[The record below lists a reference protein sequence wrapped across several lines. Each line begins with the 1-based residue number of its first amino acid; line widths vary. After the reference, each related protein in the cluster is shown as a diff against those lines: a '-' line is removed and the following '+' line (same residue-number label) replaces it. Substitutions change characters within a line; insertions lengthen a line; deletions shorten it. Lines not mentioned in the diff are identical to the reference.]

1 MKYNF
6 KKIKYLFSI
15 NNNDM
20 RSDFFLFI
28 IFDILNRNNIL
39 TYNILN
45 NNILTSNILYNSPF
59 TYNMIHNIEWINY
72 CMDLAYEDIE
82 FKWPEVNTSNINII
96 KTIIKTFFI
105 VIDNDN
111 NIIHIDNN
119 NNNNNN
125 NISKL
130 SNTSR
135 LIRSKDKIIKFT
147 TIIPSYEYLKSSQ
160 NSFTFNT
167 VIFKDM
173 LKKMLENIPAV
184 DMISENT
191 LINPVKQCLKK
202 KKMEYFEYITK
213 CMNGSDI
220 NNCIKFMQNKNYYDK
235 IKKEVANMDKC
246 ICVDILIKFGFKYQ
260 DSNLELYETWEKRII
275 YNLQINKINMM
286 LKQYILLLIQ
296 RLNPI
301 LELKQILDKNKNIG
315 IENVLIKYKK
325 LYPNMINTSI
335 IDNYIILERKYFISL
350 YILDCYYNLLKIFN
364 NRIVFNYNNMQT
376 YINYHDLIFNI
387 YSDKQSFIL
396 KKIENILI

>member
-39 TYNILN
+39 T
-45 NNILTSNILYNSPF
+45 SNILYNSPF
-59 TYNMIHNIEWINY
+59 TYNIINNIEWINY
-72 CMDLAYEDIE
+72 CMDLAYEDVE
-82 FKWPEVNTSNINII
+82 FKWPEVNISNINFI

-111 NIIHIDNN
+111 NIIQVDDYDDTSIM
-119 NNNNNN
+119 
-125 NISKL
+125 

-135 LIRSKDKIIKFT
+135 LIRSKDKIIKIT
-147 TIIPSYEYLKSSQ
+147 TIIPSYNYLKSSQ

-167 VIFKDM
+167 VFFKDM
-173 LKKMLENIPAV
+173 LKKMLENIPPV
-184 DMISENT
+184 NMISENT
-191 LINPVKQCLKK
+191 LINPVKQCLEK

-275 YNLQINKINMM
+275 YKLEINNINMM

-325 LYPNMINTSI
+325 LYPNIINTSI
-335 IDNYIILERKYFISL
+335 IDDYIILERKYFISL
-350 YILDCYYNLLKIFN
+350 YILDCYYNLLQIFN

-376 YINYHDLIFNI
+376 YNNYHDLIFNI
-387 YSDKQSFIL
+387 YSDKQLFIL
-396 KKIENILI
+396 EKIENILL

>member
-39 TYNILN
+39 T
-45 NNILTSNILYNSPF
+45 SNILYNSPF
-59 TYNMIHNIEWINY
+59 TYNIINNIEWINY
-72 CMDLAYEDIE
+72 CMDLAYEDVE
-82 FKWPEVNTSNINII
+82 FKWPEVNISNINFI

-111 NIIHIDNN
+111 NIIQVDDYYY
-119 NNNNNN
+119 
-125 NISKL
+125 ISKL

-147 TIIPSYEYLKSSQ
+147 TIIPSYNYLKSSQ

-173 LKKMLENIPAV
+173 LKKMLENIPPV
-184 DMISENT
+184 NMINENT
-191 LINPVKQCLKK
+191 LINPVKQCLEK

-235 IKKEVANMDKC
+235 IKKEVAHMDKC
-246 ICVDILIKFGFKYQ
+246 TCVDILIKFGFKYQ
-260 DSNLELYETWEKRII
+260 DSKLELYETWEKRII
-275 YNLQINKINMM
+275 YNLQINNINMM

-315 IENVLIKYKK
+315 IENVLLKYKK
-325 LYPNMINTSI
+325 LYPDMINTTI
-335 IDNYIILERKYFISL
+335 INEYIIVERKYFISL
-350 YILDCYYNLLKIFN
+350 YILDCYYNLLQIFN

-376 YINYHDLIFNI
+376 YNNYHDLIFNI
-387 YSDKQSFIL
+387 YSDKQLFIL
-396 KKIENILI
+396 EKIENILL

>member
-39 TYNILN
+39 T
-45 NNILTSNILYNSPF
+45 SNILYNSPF
-59 TYNMIHNIEWINY
+59 TYNIIHNIEWINY
-72 CMDLAYEDIE
+72 CMDLAYEDLE
-82 FKWPEVNTSNINII
+82 FKWPEVNISNINII

-111 NIIHIDNN
+111 NIIHIDNYN
-119 NNNNNN
+119 YNN

-130 SNTSR
+130 SNTSK

-147 TIIPSYEYLKSSQ
+147 TIIPSYNYLKSSQ

-167 VIFKDM
+167 MIFKDM
-173 LKKMLENIPAV
+173 LKKMLENIPPIN
-184 DMISENT
+184 MINENT
-191 LINPVKQCLKK
+191 LINPVKQCLEK

-235 IKKEVANMDKC
+235 IKKEVENMDKC
-246 ICVDILIKFGFKYQ
+246 TCVDILIKFGFKYQ
-260 DSNLELYETWEKRII
+260 DSKLELYETWEKRII
-275 YNLQINKINMM
+275 YNLQINNINMM

-315 IENVLIKYKK
+315 IENVLLKYKK
-325 LYPNMINTSI
+325 LYPDMINTSI
-335 IDNYIILERKYFISL
+335 INEYIIVERKYFISL

-387 YSDKQSFIL
+387 YSDKQSVIL
-396 KKIENILI
+396 KKIENILV

>member
-39 TYNILN
+39 T
-45 NNILTSNILYNSPF
+45 SNILYNSPF
-59 TYNMIHNIEWINY
+59 TYNIIHNIEWINY
-72 CMDLAYEDIE
+72 CMDLAYEDLE
-82 FKWPEVNTSNINII
+82 FKWPEVNISNINII

-111 NIIHIDNN
+111 NIIHIDNYN
-119 NNNNNN
+119 YNN

-147 TIIPSYEYLKSSQ
+147 TIIPSYNYLKSSQ

-167 VIFKDM
+167 MIFKDM
-173 LKKMLENIPAV
+173 LKKMLENIPPIN
-184 DMISENT
+184 MINENT
-191 LINPVKQCLKK
+191 LINPVKQCLEK

-220 NNCIKFMQNKNYYDK
+220 NN
-235 IKKEVANMDKC
+235 
-246 ICVDILIKFGFKYQ
+246 
-260 DSNLELYETWEKRII
+260 
-275 YNLQINKINMM
+275 
-286 LKQYILLLIQ
+286 LLI
-296 RLNPI
+296 
-301 LELKQILDKNKNIG
+301 
-315 IENVLIKYKK
+315 
-325 LYPNMINTSI
+325 
-335 IDNYIILERKYFISL
+335 
-350 YILDCYYNLLKIFN
+350 
-364 NRIVFNYNNMQT
+364 
-376 YINYHDLIFNI
+376 
-387 YSDKQSFIL
+387 
-396 KKIENILI
+396 